1 MINERLRLS
10 QTPPEAPPFNGGV
23 IPLNSF
29 VLPLDSG
36 NYGFLTAQ
44 PEAANER
51 AVTPPTFIAFEN
63 SEPQNDPLIPE
74 AHTQPSA
81 AAYLTL
87 PPTQPANSP
96 VVEKKVPGSPNTNNR
111 RKTRR

>member
-10 QTPPEAPPFNGGV
+10 QTPPEAPPFNGGA
-23 IPLNSF
+23 IPQLSV
-29 VLPLDSG
+29 VLPPDSG

-63 SEPQNDPLIPE
+63 SGPRNDPFVPN
-74 AHTQPSA
+74 AYTQSSA

-96 VVEKKVPGSPNTNNR
+96 VVEKVPGSPNNR

>member
-10 QTPPEAPPFNGGV
+10 QAPPVTLPLNGGV
-23 IPLNSF
+23 NPQNSF

-36 NYGFLTAQ
+36 NYGFLTARL
-44 PEAANER
+44 EAANER

-63 SEPQNDPLIPE
+63 SVPQNDPFVPN
-74 AHTQPSA
+74 AYTQPSA

-87 PPTQPANSP
+87 PPTQPENSP
-96 VVEKKVPGSPNTNNR
+96 VVEKKDPGSPNNR

>member
-1 MINERLRLS
+1 MIRLT
-10 QTPPEAPPFNGGV
+10 QTPPEAPPSNGGANPQ
-23 IPLNSF
+23 IPF
-29 VLPLDSG
+29 VLPPDSG
-36 NYGFLTAQ
+36 NYGFLTAR

-63 SEPQNDPLIPE
+63 SGPQNDPFVPN
-74 AHTQPSA
+74 AYMQSSA

-87 PPTQPANSP
+87 PPTQPENSP
-96 VVEKKVPGSPNTNNR
+96 VVEKNDPGSPNTR

>member
-10 QTPPEAPPFNGGV
+10 QTPPEAPPSNGGAN
-23 IPLNSF
+23 PLLSF
-29 VLPLDSG
+29 VLPPDSG
-36 NYGFLTAQ
+36 NYGFLTARH
-44 PEAANER
+44 EAVNER

-63 SEPQNDPLIPE
+63 SGPQNDPFIPD
-74 AHTQPSA
+74 ACTQSSA

-96 VVEKKVPGSPNTNNR
+96 IVEKKVPGSPNTNNR